1 MPDKKPGTQMAG
13 AAASLAIDR
22 RGGIN
27 LAAYHRDL
35 LARMADGRDRDAFR
49 EIFEYYGPR
58 VKSWLVKSGSD
69 SALADDL
76 MQDVMMTVW
85 RKVDLYNPKYGAA
98 STWIFTIARN
108 ARIDRLRRSSSQPY
122 LDVETI
128 ELASD
133 EADGEDETFA
143 NQRAELVAEA
153 LAELP
158 DEQKQVMELAFMEDL
173 AQSEIA
179 EKLSVPLGTVKSRMR
194 LAYGKLRS
202 KLEVLQ

>member
-1 MPDKKPGTQMAG
+1 
-13 AAASLAIDR
+13 
-22 RGGIN
+22 
-27 LAAYHRDL
+27 
-35 LARMADGRDRDAFR
+35 MADGRDRDAFR

>member
-1 MPDKKPGTQMAG
+1 MAVRQSGSTATERPGKFQVSSACIPLVKAQATLVE
-13 AAASLAIDR
+13 SLALPLMD
-22 RGGIN
+22 
-27 LAAYHRDL
+27 
-35 LARMADGRDRDAFR
+35 
-49 EIFEYYGPR
+49 YGPR

>member
-1 MPDKKPGTQMAG
+1 MRRQFRQLDHGRVQLPGVGSPHHQLRAIG
-13 AAASLAIDR
+13 AVSLVGIRSKAERGEPR
-22 RGGIN
+22 RQIGQR
-27 LAAYHRDL
+27 ARD
-35 LARMADGRDRDAFR
+35 F
-49 EIFEYYGPR
+49 P
-58 VKSWLVKSGSD
+58 
-69 SALADDL
+69 
-76 MQDVMMTVW
+76 
-85 RKVDLYNPKYGAA
+85 
-98 STWIFTIARN
+98 
-108 ARIDRLRRSSSQPY
+108 
-122 LDVETI
+122 
-128 ELASD
+128 
-133 EADGEDETFA
+133 FA